1 MKTDKKKIVFI
12 GAIVLTVAFITG
24 YYFMVL
30 DDGDSAEDLLREVTV
45 PELIEA
51 EMQDYETRKEAVD
64 AIEEERKRTAPS
76 VYDDHLL
83 DSLGRYDPDLLEKDK
98 QRMVD
103 SIYRMGRIDYTEDGY
118 TAEIRPVTPVAP
130 PVRVDTVA
138 VPETGG
144 GAPPLKAMALEQQ
157 LFFAV
162 SPKVE
167 AIGTGRTIKVAV
179 DGRQT
184 VKVNDRLVLRAVEN
198 GELGGV
204 EIPENSLLHGIVSFK
219 PNRLVLEVSRI
230 GHRPVKLVAVDLA
243 DGLEGIYIRNSY
255 REEVVDQVIGDMVE
269 DINIPGVPQV
279 SGIQRVFQRNHR
291 NVKVTVGNGYRL
303 LLVSK

>member
-1 MKTDKKKIVFI
+1 MDKKKIVFI
-12 GAIVLTVAFITG
+12 GAIVLTVAFIAG

-30 DDGDSAEDLLREVTV
+30 DDGEGAEELLREVTV
-45 PELIEA
+45 PELSDTDA
-51 EMQDYETRKEAVD
+51 PPFKTRKEAVD
-64 AIEEERKRTAPS
+64 AIEEERERTAPS
-76 VYDDHLL
+76 VYDDRLL

-118 TAEIRPVTPVAP
+118 TAEIRPVTPVVP
-130 PVRVDTVA
+130 PVRIDTVA

-144 GAPPLKAMALEQQ
+144 DVSPLKAMALEQQ

-162 SPKVE
+162 SPQVQ
-167 AIGTGRTIKVAV
+167 AIGTGRSIEVAV
-179 DGRQT
+179 DGKQT
-184 VKVNDRLVLRAVEN
+184 VRVNDRLVLRVRSE
-198 GELGGV
+198 GELAGI
-204 EIPENSLLHGIVSFK
+204 EIPKNSLLYGIVKFR

-230 GHRPVKLVAVDLA
+230 GHHQVKLTAVDLA
-243 DGLEGIYIRNSY
+243 DGLEGIYVRNSY
-255 REEVVDQVIGDMVE
+255 REEVVDRVIGDMVE

-279 SGIQRVFQRNHR
+279 NGIQRVFQSNHR

>member
-12 GAIVLTVAFITG
+12 GAILLTVAFIVG

-30 DDGDSAEDLLREVTV
+30 DDGGSSEELLREVTV

-64 AIEEERKRTAPS
+64 AIEEERRRTAPS
-76 VYDDHLL
+76 VYDDRLL

-103 SIYRMGRIDYTEDGY
+103 SIYRMGRIDYTEDRY
-118 TAEIRPVTPVAP
+118 TAKLERVTPVAP

-138 VPETGG
+138 VSETGG
-144 GAPPLKAMALEQQ
+144 GASPLKAMALEQQ

-162 SPKVE
+162 SPQVLSV
-167 AIGTGRTIKVAV
+167 GGGRSIEVAV
-179 DGRQT
+179 DGKQT
-184 VKVNDRLVLRAVEN
+184 VRANDRLVLRVLVD
-198 GELGGV
+198 GELAGIEVPANG
-204 EIPENSLLHGIVSFK
+204 LLYGIVKFR

-243 DGLEGIYIRNSY
+243 DGLEGIYVRNSY